1 VTTETRPETHLT
13 THRGGFS
20 PGVTKVLSL
29 GDGRGVDIAFYMLNL
44 PAGAS
49 QEVPPVFHQCAAIVL
64 GGSGTIAVSPKRGEE
79 LPRTAVSRRDVFTEP
94 PHSFLLP
101 RGAGMSLTAGETG
114 LEIALCSVPGA
125 GQPAPREIP
134 PAAVRCEERGEGQLG
149 GTYHRQVRTVADGS
163 NAKGW
168 GFVFGEV
175 VNQAGRW
182 SSYPPHHHPQ
192 PEIYYYRFDKPQ
204 GYGHAEIGEQVVK
217 VRGHDLTLMR
227 AGQDH
232 AQVSAPGYAM
242 WYLWVI
248 RNLKDQVYD
257 TPEFTEEH
265 QWLLSAK

>member
-1 VTTETRPETHLT
+1 MTETTRESHLT
-13 THRGGFS
+13 LHRGGF
-20 PGVTKVLSL
+20 PAGVTKVLSL
-29 GDGRGVDIAFYMLNL
+29 GDTRFVDIAFYMVKLEPNTT
-44 PAGAS
+44 

-64 GGSGTIAVSPKRGEE
+64 GGNGRVTLCPKRGEE
-79 LPRTAVSRRDVFTEP
+79 LPAVEVSRADLFTEP

-101 RGAGMSLTAGETG
+101 RGAGMKLAAGDRG
-114 LEIALCSVPGA
+114 LELALCSVPGQ
-125 GQPAPREIP
+125 GQAKPVHVP
-134 PAAVRCEERGEGQLG
+134 PDQVRCEERGEGQLA
-149 GTYHRQVRTVADGS
+149 GTFHRQVRTVADSS

-192 PEIYYYRFDKPQ
+192 PELYYYRFDKPQ

-217 VRGHDLTLMR
+217 VRAHDFTLMR
-227 AGQDH
+227 EGEDH

-265 QWLLSAK
+265 RWLLSAK